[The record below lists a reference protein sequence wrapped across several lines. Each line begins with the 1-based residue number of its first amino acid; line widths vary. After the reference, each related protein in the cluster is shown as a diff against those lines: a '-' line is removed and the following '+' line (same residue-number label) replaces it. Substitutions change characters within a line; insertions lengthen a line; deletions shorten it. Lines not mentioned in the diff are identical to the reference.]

1 MTREQFIKKRKYLFW
16 YIKDP
21 EKVSDESL
29 VEHILNYGD
38 WDDVQKLIK
47 LLGIRR
53 VAEIFRKE
61 TSRKRTNYGK
71 MTTNFFNLYFSKHA

>member
-16 YIKDP
+16 YIKNP
-21 EKVSDESL
+21 EKVDDASL

-47 LLGIRR
+47 LLGMKK
-53 VAEIFRKE
+53 VAGIFENKAF
-61 TSRKRTNYGK
+61 TKRSNYRPEVK
-71 MTTNFFNLYFSKHA
+71 NYFKLYFAKYA